1 MRLELTTSRLT
12 VVRSN
17 QLGDRPIER
26 ESAVNTQNQSRYA
39 SRLGFSTSGFSHDM
53 DGDEPSRT
61 NVVIIGAQVFY
72 PLLVPN
78 LRNSPKY
85 IVCIPETVY
94 FIFSIYWKFLT
105 EF

>member
-1 MRLELTTSRLT
+1 ME
-12 VVRSN
+12 
-17 QLGDRPIER
+17 
-26 ESAVNTQNQSRYA
+26 
-39 SRLGFSTSGFSHDM
+39 M

-61 NVVIIGAQVFY
+61 NVVIIGAQVSY

-78 LRNSPKY
+78 LRNSLKY

-105 EF
+105 EYVADDIIFRTGNFHHFI